1 MPLTMAEVG
10 WTCMNLV
17 EEDASGL
24 YACVGWCAG
33 VMSIA
38 GVLVYV
44 HRVCRSYY
52 VRWGGGVVGSVHS
65 VSLLGGFG

>member
-1 MPLTMAEVG
+1 
-10 WTCMNLV
+10 MNLV

-44 HRVCRSYY
+44 HRVRRSYC
-52 VRWGGGVVGSVHS
+52 VRWGGGCGECA
-65 VSLLGGFG
+65 